1 MRLGLLADVHGN
13 LHALDR
19 VLDLLATE
27 RVDAYV
33 CAGDLVGYGPFP
45 NECIERVTAL
55 GATCVAGNHDLI
67 ATARL
72 DPEGIGTLA
81 RRSLGWT
88 ARELRPE
95 TAELLRSLPLT
106 ARIGPVLIAH
116 GSLDDP
122 SVYVTRERA
131 DGELERLERVRPAA
145 GVLVLGHTHRPGAF
159 GSESGELLSHRSG
172 TVSFKRSEALVLNPG
187 SVGQSRER
195 RPVARFA
202 VLDLAERE
210 VDLRDA
216 AYDHHACRR
225 ALRARG
231 LPPRSYHRNPDGA
244 RARLGRLRRRARRL
258 AQPSS

>member
-1 MRLGLLADVHGN
+1 MRLGLFADVHGN

-19 VLDLLATE
+19 VLEVLATE
-27 RVDAYV
+27 QVDVYA
-33 CAGDLVGYGPFP
+33 CAGDLVGYGPYP
-45 NECIERVTAL
+45 NECVERVTAL

-67 ATARL
+67 ATGRL

-95 TAELLRSLPLT
+95 TEDVLRGLPLT

-116 GSLDDP
+116 GSVDDP
-122 SVYVTRERA
+122 SLYVTPERA
-131 DGELERLERVRPAA
+131 ADELERLERTRRAS
-145 GVLVLGHTHRPGAF
+145 VLVLGHTHRPAAF

-172 TVSFKRSEALVLNPG
+172 TVSFTPSETVLLNPG

-202 VLDLAERE
+202 VLDLAERRA
-210 VDLRDA
+210 DFRDTS
-216 AYDHHACRR
+216 YDHHACRR
-225 ALRARG
+225 ALRERG

-244 RARLGRLRRRARRL
+244 RAGLGRLRRRARRL
-258 AQPSS
+258 ARKSS